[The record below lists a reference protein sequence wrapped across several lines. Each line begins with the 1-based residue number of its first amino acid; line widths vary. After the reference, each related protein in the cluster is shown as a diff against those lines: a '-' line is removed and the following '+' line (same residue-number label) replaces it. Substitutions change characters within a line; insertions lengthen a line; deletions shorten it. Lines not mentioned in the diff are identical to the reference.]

1 MASPFTPQPQA
12 SAQVITDA
20 PIKSRVAAAGAGATW
35 WTEGWRIFRSHFGTW
50 IGIVFAYFVV
60 SLLLN
65 AVPHIGGVAQWL
77 LTPVFIGGIMLGCDA
92 PQRGQPLRLSHLF
105 DGFKGPYFIP
115 LLLVGVFNLALCLLA
130 VVVGGA
136 VLVAGIGMSG
146 LLNFANLAT
155 DPWQL
160 WRTLGLTYFS
170 LIALA
175 ATALTVIAMAN
186 WFAPA
191 LIVLRNAKPLGAMLA
206 SLRACL
212 RNWLPFLVYSVIGI
226 VIAIAVM
233 AAFAVLAG
241 MVGFEAIMA
250 IIDGN
255 GDGGAFTSGT
265 GVLGAILAAIAV
277 VVAAVIFGSTY
288 ASYRDTLA
296 ADDSMPGEHP

>member
-12 SAQVITDA
+12 SAQVIANA

-65 AVPHIGGVAQWL
+65 AVPHIGAVAEWL

-92 PQRGQPLRLSHLF
+92 LQRGQPLRLSHLF
-105 DGFKGPYFIP
+105 DGFKGPHFVP
-115 LLLVGVFNLALCLLA
+115 LLRVALCNLALLPA
-130 VVVGGA
+130 GRRRRRRRARRSRHVGPR
-136 VLVAGIGMSG
+136 
-146 LLNFANLAT
+146 NFANLAT
-155 DPWQL
+155 DRL
-160 WRTLGLTYFS
+160 ADVDTLGSPTSFS
-170 LIALA
+170 SPSRRRFF
-175 ATALTVIAMAN
+175 TVIAMAN

-191 LIVLRNAKPLGAMLA
+191 LIVLRNAKPIAAMTA
-206 SLRACL
+206 SLRACM
-212 RNWLPFLVYSVIGI
+212 RNWLPFLVYGVIGI

-233 AAFAVLAG
+233 AAFAALSG
-241 MVGFEAIMA
+241 MLGFEAIMA

-255 GDGGAFTSGT
+255 GDTGAFTFAT
-265 GVLGAILAAIAV
+265 GVLGAILAAIAA

-296 ADDSMPGEHP
+296 ADDSAPDNPT

>member
-12 SAQVITDA
+12 GAQVTA
-20 PIKSRVAAAGAGATW
+20 VPIRSRVAAAGAGATW
-35 WTEGWRIFRSHFGTW
+35 WTEGWRIFRSQFGTW
-50 IGIVFAYFVV
+50 IGIVFAYFVF

-65 AVPHIGGVAQWL
+65 AVPHIGAVADWL

-92 PQRGQPLRLSHLF
+92 MRRGQPLRLSHLF
-105 DGFKGPYFIP
+105 DGFKGPYFVP

-130 VVVGGA
+130 IVVGGA
-136 VLVAGIGMSG
+136 VLAAGIGMSG

-155 DPWQL
+155 DPWQM

-175 ATALTVIAMAN
+175 ATALTVLAMAN

-191 LIVLRNAKPLGAMLA
+191 LIVLRDTKPLGAMLA

-212 RNWLPFLVYSVIGI
+212 RNWLPFLVYGVIGI

-233 AAFAVLAG
+233 AAFAALAG
-241 MVGFEAIMA
+241 VFGFEAIMA
-250 IIDGN
+250 IFDGN
-255 GDGGAFTSGT
+255 GDGAAFTFGT
-265 GVLGAILAAIAV
+265 GLLGAIFAAIAAV
-277 VVAAVIFGSTY
+277 AAAVIFGSTY

-296 ADDSMPGEHP
+296 ADESAPNNPA

>member
-12 SAQVITDA
+12 GAQVTA
-20 PIKSRVAAAGAGATW
+20 VPIRSRVAAAGAGATW
-35 WTEGWRIFRSHFGTW
+35 WTEGWRIFRSQFGTW

-65 AVPHIGGVAQWL
+65 AVPHIGAVADWL

-92 PQRGQPLRLSHLF
+92 MRRGQPLRISHLF
-105 DGFKGPYFIP
+105 DGFKGPCFVP

-130 VVVGGA
+130 IVVGGA

-155 DPWQL
+155 DPWQM
-160 WRTLGLTYFS
+160 WRTLGITYFS

-175 ATALTVIAMAN
+175 VSAFAVIAMAN

-191 LIVLRNAKPLGAMLA
+191 LIVLRDAKPFAAMLA
-206 SLRACL
+206 SLRACM
-212 RNWLPFLVYSVIGI
+212 RNWLPFLVYGVLGT
-226 VIAIAVM
+226 VIAIAAM
-233 AAFAVLAG
+233 AIFAALAG
-241 MVGFEAIMA
+241 AIGFETIMA
-250 IIDGN
+250 IFDGN
-255 GDGGAFTSGT
+255 GDWESFTPGT
-265 GVLGAILAAIAV
+265 GLLGAILAAITAAI
-277 VVAAVIFGSTY
+277 AAVIFGSTY

-296 ADDSMPGEHP
+296 ADDSTHDNPA

>member
-12 SAQVITDA
+12 NAQVIANA

-65 AVPHIGGVAQWL
+65 AVPHIGAVAEWL

-92 PQRGQPLRLSHLF
+92 LQRGQPLRLAHLF

-115 LLLVGVFNLALCLLA
+115 LLLIGVFNLALCLLA

-155 DPWQL
+155 DPWQM

-175 ATALTVIAMAN
+175 ATIFTVIAMAN

-191 LIVLRNAKPLGAMLA
+191 LVVLRNAKPLGAMLA

-212 RNWLPFLVYSVIGI
+212 RNWLPFLVYGVIGL
-226 VIAIAVM
+226 VIAVAVM
-233 AAFAVLAG
+233 AAFAALAG
-241 MVGFEAIMA
+241 VLGFEAIMS

-255 GDGGAFTSGT
+255 GDTGAFTFAT
-265 GVLGAILAAIAV
+265 GVLGAILAAIAAA
-277 VVAAVIFGSTY
+277 VAAVIFGSTY

-296 ADDSMPGEHP
+296 ADDSAPGNPT